1 MKYVVIVVFITGLLF
16 FFFGVKFLFYTFQF
30 KKNAI
35 KTMGTVI
42 EVKTSTGR
50 TTSIT
55 YSPVLEF
62 ATLDGEK
69 HIYDV
74 SRFNYTKYK
83 VGDKIEIAYSK
94 NDPRKV
100 NVNNF
105 YNIFIPPIVVMSLG
119 ILSIIIALVIY
130 FRYRP

>member
-1 MKYVVIVVFITGLLF
+1 MKYVAILLFITGLF
-16 FFFGVKFLFYTFQF
+16 FIFFGLKFLFHTIQF
-30 KKNAI
+30 KKNAV
-35 KTMGTVI
+35 KTIGTVI

-74 SRFNYTKYK
+74 SKFNYTKYK
-83 VGDKIEIAYSK
+83 LGDKIEIVYLK
-94 NDPRKV
+94 KDPR
-100 NVNNF
+100 NVNLNTF
-105 YNIFIPPIVVMSLG
+105 YDIFITPIVVIFLG
-119 ILSIIIALVIY
+119 ILCTLAALFIHFKY
-130 FRYRP
+130 HP

>member
-1 MKYVVIVVFITGLLF
+1 MKYVTVLLLITGLF
-16 FFFGVKFLFYTFQF
+16 FFFFGLKFLLHTIQF

-62 ATLDGEK
+62 VTLNGET

-74 SRFNYTKYK
+74 SKFNYTKYK
-83 VGDKIEIAYSK
+83 LGDKIEIIYLK
-94 NDPRKV
+94 NDPK
-100 NVNNF
+100 NVNINTS
-105 YNIFIPPIVVMSLG
+105 YDIFITPIAVLLLG
-119 ILSIIIALVIY
+119 IICIIAALIIY
-130 FRYRP
+130 FKYRQ